1 MKNKLYYI
9 SLASIMLALL
19 IVCSQLTIPL
29 PVIPLTLQTLAVGL
43 LASIL
48 PLRYSLQTILVY
60 LLLGF
65 IGLPI
70 FANFKGGLGVLFSN
84 TGGYLLGFLV
94 YVIVVGSLV
103 AKKQTFG
110 WLLVANSLGAIM
122 QLLCGSLWLLVISDI
137 NLENALLLGTVPFL
151 LPGAVKVILVC
162 ICAQIYYREFTK
174 RSAKI

>member
-1 MKNKLYYI
+1 
-9 SLASIMLALL
+9 MLALL

-29 PVIPLTLQTLAVGL
+29 PMIPLTLQTLAVGL

-65 IGLPI
+65 IGLPV

-94 YVIVVGSLV
+94 YVMIVGSMV
-103 AKKQTFG
+103 AKKQTFN
-110 WLLVANSLGAIM
+110 WLLLANSLGALM

-137 NLENALLLGTVPFL
+137 NLENALL
-151 LPGAVKVILVC
+151 PGAIKVILVC

>member
-1 MKNKLYYI
+1 
-9 SLASIMLALL
+9 MLALL

-29 PVIPLTLQTLAVGL
+29 PMIPLTLQTFAVGL

-94 YVIVVGSLV
+94 YVIIVGSLV
-103 AKKQTFG
+103 TKKQTFG
-110 WLLVANSLGAIM
+110 WLLVANSLGALM

-137 NLENALLLGTVPFL
+137 NLENALLLEVPFL

-162 ICAQIYYREFTK
+162 TCAQIYYREFTK
-174 RSAKI
+174 RSARI